1 MCKTMTKDEVIT
13 RIRCG
18 ETSCV
23 QFKEKF
29 SSGKQMAEE
38 MAAFANSKGGL
49 IIFGVKDKTGE
60 IVGLTYEQIQHI
72 SSELGNVAN
81 DQVRPIVYL
90 HTDVCE
96 VDGKLLLLV
105 EVAEGINKPYKDL
118 QGQIFIKQGPDKR
131 RVTENTEIL
140 RLFAGSQK
148 YAPDEAPLLQTS
160 LADLDNRLLAE
171 YVRKV
176 YNREVED
183 FGVPYERLLE
193 NMRVADAEGHL
204 TLAGLMF
211 FGRQPQKYCPS
222 FMVKAV
228 AFYGN
233 ELGDTVYEDSKDIE
247 GTIPEMFERGMA
259 FLKSHLYQVQDGRP
273 FNSVGKLEVSEVA
286 LEELFQNALVHRE
299 YIKTAPIRLLV
310 FRNRVE
316 IVSPGCLP
324 DGLTVDDIKLGNS
337 FQRNPLIATFCA
349 KTMFYR
355 GLGSGVLRSL
365 QDGARIDFI
374 NNETGKQFTAVI
386 NKNISTEKR
395 EDILNGDTTQKT
407 IQNGGKTTQNTILNG
422 EKTTQND
429 RMTTQNTT
437 QNEEK
442 TTQNNRM
449 TTQNDDWLNN
459 LTVLQRQILEY
470 ITEKPLA
477 SRFEM
482 ADKIEG
488 ATVDGVKYSL
498 ARLQDLNLIKRVG
511 SKRNGHWE
519 VIGNIE

>member
-1 MCKTMTKDEVIT
+1 VD
-13 RIRCG
+13 
-18 ETSCV
+18 S
-23 QFKEKF
+23 
-29 SSGKQMAEE
+29 
-38 MAAFANSKGGL
+38 AF
-49 IIFGVKDKTGE
+49 
-60 IVGLTYEQIQHI
+60 
-72 SSELGNVAN
+72 
-81 DQVRPIVYL
+81 
-90 HTDVCE
+90 
-96 VDGKLLLLV
+96 
-105 EVAEGINKPYKDL
+105 NKPYKDL

-273 FNSVGKLEVSEVA
+273 FNSVGKLEISEVA

-365 QDGARIDFI
+365 QDGAHIDFI

-386 NKNISTEKR
+386 NK
-395 EDILNGDTTQKT
+395 TTQS
-407 IQNGGKTTQNTILNG
+407 TTQNEVG
-422 EKTTQND
+422 ATQNEAG
-429 RMTTQNTT
+429 TTQNTT
-437 QNEEK
+437 QNEAGTTQNTTQNEAGTTQNEAN
-442 TTQNNRM
+442 TTQNNIR
-449 TTQNDDWLNN
+449 LSN
-459 LTVLQRQILEY
+459 LTALQRRILEY
-470 ITEKPLA
+470 IAKNPLA
-477 SRFEM
+477 SRFEI
-482 ADKIEG
+482 ADKIED
-488 ATVDGVKYSL
+488 ATIDGVKYSL
-498 ARLQDLNLIKRVG
+498 ARLQDLNLIRRIG
-511 SKRNGHWE
+511 SKRKGYWKVVDDAE
-519 VIGNIE
+519 